1 MEPAYKLDLH
11 VGGITS
17 THNEDLE
24 KFNNF
29 TRPKR
34 SIASTIKS
42 TLLLITLLE
51 AVTVEKSNMMFT
63 KTFFSAQPEERF
75 PT

>member
-17 THNEDLE
+17 THNEALE

-42 TLLLITLLE
+42 TLLLITY
-51 AVTVEKSNMMFT
+51 
-63 KTFFSAQPEERF
+63 
-75 PT
+75 